1 MRIKGTI
8 FRFDLYS
15 KNKMKQKWKHKT
27 KKKKKKK
34 KITFVLLGN
43 WFFFP
48 FFKAFKLDK
57 INTLKDLSL
66 TQAFFY

>member
-1 MRIKGTI
+1 
-8 FRFDLYS
+8 
-15 KNKMKQKWKHKT
+15 MKTQDQ
-27 KKKKKKK
+27 KKKKKK